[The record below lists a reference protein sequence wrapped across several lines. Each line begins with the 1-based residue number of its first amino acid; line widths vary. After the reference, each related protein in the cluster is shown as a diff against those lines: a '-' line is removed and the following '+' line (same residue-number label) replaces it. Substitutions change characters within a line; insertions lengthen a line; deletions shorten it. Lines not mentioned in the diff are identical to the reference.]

1 MTPCSEY
8 ELALS
13 MMRLWGREAKNRARA
28 YALDCWGKADSSAY
42 KRWACVERVLEQAQ
56 DHAEPYAGTVSGVQ
70 RTRVVRGRRRWFE
83 LPLELVMPAIR
94 RLGSCAMRGTGL

>member
-13 MMRLWGREAKNRARA
+13 MMRLRGREAKNRARA
-28 YALDCWGKADSSAY
+28 YALDRWRKADSSAY
-42 KRWACVERVLEQAQ
+42 KRWACVERILEQAQ
-56 DHAEPYAGTVSGVQ
+56 DLAEPYAGTVSGVQ
-70 RTRVVRGRRRWFE
+70 KTRVVRGRRRWIE

-94 RLGSCAMRGTGL
+94 RIGSCAMRGTGL